1 MNMKIKKG
9 LIVSCALMLVLSTG
23 CAKKGLND
31 NKVNQRVIENEQTD
45 KQKVTVKKS
54 EPILSVSISPQDEL
68 EQQVEECLKKLSL
81 EEKIAQL
88 FIVLPEALTGM
99 ECVTEAG
106 EITKDAINE
115 LPVGGFIYMEPNLES
130 ADQVRTMLSNIQ
142 QFSKDR
148 TGLPAFTCVDEEG
161 GTVTRIG
168 GRANFDVPYVGNM
181 SEIGETGDISKAYE
195 AGETMGRYLSD
206 LGFNVDF
213 APDADVLSNSG
224 NQIVRYR
231 SFGSDPEVVSDM
243 ALSVLKGLE
252 KENVYG
258 TLKHFPGHG
267 ATEGDTHE
275 GYSYTSKTLKE
286 IQECELIPFQRGIA
300 QGVNFIMVGHI
311 SLPNI
316 TGDNA
321 PASLSKTMIS
331 HILREQMGY
340 DGIVLTDAMNMGA
353 VTQSYSS
360 SEAALQALLA
370 GVDLILMPQD
380 FREAYDGLLKSAED
394 GTLTVERID
403 QSVRR
408 VLRVKFLIGKT

>member
-1 MNMKIKKG
+1 MKIKKV
-9 LIVSCALMLVLSTG
+9 LIASCALMLIISTG
-23 CAKKGLND
+23 CAKKELND
-31 NKVNQRVIENEQTD
+31 DNKAGQRVVKNEQTD
-45 KQKVTVKKS
+45 KQKLTSKKS
-54 EPILSVSISPQDEL
+54 EPIISVSISSQEEL
-68 EQQVEECLKKLSL
+68 EQQVEEWLKRLSL

-88 FIVLPEALTGM
+88 FIVLPEALTDM
-99 ECVTEAG
+99 DCVTEAG
-106 EITKDAINE
+106 EITKNAINE
-115 LPVGGFIYMEPNLES
+115 IPVGGFIYMEPNLES

-142 QFSKDR
+142 QFSQDR

-213 APDADVLSNSG
+213 APDADVLSNSS

-231 SFGSDPEVVSDM
+231 SFGSDSEVVSDM
-243 ALSVLKGLE
+243 ALSLLKGLE

-286 IQECELIPFQRGIA
+286 IQECELIPFQRGIE

-311 SLPNI
+311 SLPKI

-340 DGIVLTDAMNMGA
+340 DGIVITDAMNMGA

-380 FREAYDGLLKSAED
+380 FREAYDGLLKSVED

-408 VLRVKFLIGKT
+408 VVRVKLLMEK

>member
-1 MNMKIKKG
+1 MKIKIS
-9 LIVSCALMLVLSTG
+9 LIVSCALILILSTG
-23 CAKKGLND
+23 CAKKELND
-31 NKVNQRVIENEQTD
+31 DNKAGQRVVENEQTD
-45 KQKVTVKKS
+45 KQKLTVKKR
-54 EPILSVSISPQDEL
+54 EPSISVSISPQEDL

-88 FIVLPEALTGM
+88 FIVLPEAITGM
-99 ECVTEAG
+99 DCVTEAG

-115 LPVGGFIYMEPNLES
+115 IPVGGFIYMEPNLES
-130 ADQVRTMLSNIQ
+130 ADQVKTMLSNIQ

-148 TGLPAFTCVDEEG
+148 IGLPAFTCVDEEG

-181 SEIGETGDISKAYE
+181 SEIGETTKAYE
-195 AGETMGRYLSD
+195 VGETMGNYLSD

-231 SFGSDPEVVSDM
+231 SFGSDPEIVSDM

-252 KENVYG
+252 KENVHG

-267 ATEGDTHE
+267 ATEGDTHA
-275 GYSYTSKTLKE
+275 GYSYTSKTLEE
-286 IQECELIPFQRGIA
+286 IRECELIPFQRGIE

-316 TGDNA
+316 TGDNE
-321 PASLSKTMIS
+321 PASLSKTMVS

-340 DGIVLTDAMNMGA
+340 DGIVITDAMNMGA

-380 FREAYDGLLKSAED
+380 FREAYDELLKSVGD
-394 GTLTVERID
+394 STLTVERID
-403 QSVRR
+403 ESVRR
-408 VLRVKFLIGKT
+408 VLRVKLLMGKT